1 MLYGLCT
8 KQVHEYDQGAK
19 RRYERQTDI
28 ALFKII
34 IVLFLLHTL
43 LITHCNCFLSYKR
56 RQLFIDNINPFQWCI
71 PFNVSFS
78 LLIIWVHKKTQ
89 TNDEKNRNE
98 LTCDCCMTILIF
110 CSIGQTKYPRCPH
123 FYPIL
128 CQ

>member
-8 KQVHEYDQGAK
+8 KQVHEHEQGAK

-56 RQLFIDNINPFQWCI
+56 RQLSIDQYKSI
-71 PFNVSFS
+71 PMV
-78 LLIIWVHKKTQ
+78 
-89 TNDEKNRNE
+89 
-98 LTCDCCMTILIF
+98 
-110 CSIGQTKYPRCPH
+110 
-123 FYPIL
+123 YPIQ
-128 CQ
+128 CVFFVANHMGT